1 VASVGSR
8 ACHRPSV
15 AVKQA
20 TARKLLLSPD
30 GWRISR
36 NDALAVSP
44 LHAQLSAY
52 RSEIPHLK
60 KCTDLAEQPI
70 PREASDKIAGNTQPQ
85 RRLKSAGGSY
95 SVGLGSFRFRSV
107 ANIQEGPDS
116 TKIGQDA
123 ASSRP

>member
-1 VASVGSR
+1 
-8 ACHRPSV
+8 V